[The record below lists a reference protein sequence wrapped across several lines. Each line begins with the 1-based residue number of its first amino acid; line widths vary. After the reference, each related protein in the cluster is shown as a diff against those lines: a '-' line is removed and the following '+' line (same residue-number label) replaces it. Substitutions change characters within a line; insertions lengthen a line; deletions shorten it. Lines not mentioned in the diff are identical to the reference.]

1 MARHLRCRLCGTTY
15 PLEPRYVCEECL
27 GPLDAVSVVEGGPAG
42 SGSGERQALRRTIS
56 AGPPTLWRY
65 APFLP
70 VDPDPASD
78 LGAGW
83 TPLLPAPRLGAALGL
98 RRLYLKNDA
107 ANPTWSFKDRVVAVG
122 IAAARRFG
130 FTVAACA
137 STGNLA
143 NAVAACAAR
152 AGLRAVVFVPRG
164 LEAEKLVLS
173 AVYGATIVEVDGT
186 YDDVNRLCTQVADEY
201 RWAFLNVNLR
211 PYYADGAKTLGY
223 EVAEQLGWRLPDHVV
238 VPMASGNLLVKI
250 ARAFAELAEVGLA
263 AAQQVQIHGAQ
274 PAGCAPIA
282 AAFAAGAAQVT
293 PVRPHTAV
301 RSLAIGSPADGL
313 FALRAIRDSGG
324 RAVAVTDEEAADAV
338 ALLARTEGLFT
349 ESAGGVTVAALRRLA
364 QAGAVEPEA
373 TVVVYLTGMGLKTR
387 ENLAS
392 LPGPVVIR
400 PTLAAFEAAVLPR
413 LEGVAAAAPAGAGV
427 AAAGGEG

>member
-42 SGSGERQALRRTIS
+42 SGSGEAEALRRTIS

-122 IAAARRFG
+122 IAAARQFG

-263 AAQQVQIHGAQ
+263 AARPVQVHGAQ

-282 AAFAAGAAQVT
+282 AAFAAGAAQVA
-293 PVRPHTAV
+293 PVRPQTAV

-364 QAGAVEPEA
+364 QAGAVDPEA

-387 ENLAS
+387 ENLVP
-392 LPGPVVIR
+392 LPGPVAIR

-413 LEGVAAAAPAGAGV
+413 LEGVAAAAAGAGA

>member
-27 GPLDAVSVVEGGPAG
+27 GPLDAVRVVEGGPAG
-42 SGSGERQALRRTIS
+42 SGSGAAEVLRRTIS

-250 ARAFAELAEVGLA
+250 ARAFAELAEVGLVA
-263 AAQQVQIHGAQ
+263 ARPVQVHGAQ

-282 AAFAAGAAQVT
+282 TAFAAGAAQVA

-324 RAVAVTDEEAADAV
+324 RAVGVTDEEAADAV

-349 ESAGGVTVAALRRLA
+349 EIGRASC
-364 QAGAVEPEA
+364 
-373 TVVVYLTGMGLKTR
+373 R
-387 ENLAS
+387 ER
-392 LPGPVVIR
+392 V
-400 PTLAAFEAAVLPR
+400 
-413 LEGVAAAAPAGAGV
+413 
-427 AAAGGEG
+427 